1 MIERISGPGLA
12 IDFGTRSTQVYA
24 KGRGVVLAEPS
35 LAAVDCESGLVI
47 AAGRAA
53 IKTLQDESAGL
64 EAVWPLAHGVVADFE
79 VAEQMLSYFLRKV
92 RRRVYGVY
100 GRFFRPRM
108 KPKMLV
114 CVPSG
119 ATDLEVSSARRVV
132 VAAGARE
139 AYTVEGTLAAA
150 IGAGLVGAEL
160 AVDGT
165 RGSMIVDVGGGKT
178 EAAVLSM
185 GEIVA
190 GTSVRIGGDDMDD
203 AIQSYIRKEHILSI
217 DLQEAERLKIELGSA
232 LPLEEDEFVEVS
244 GVNLLTGD
252 SKDPKTILV
261 SSTEIHEAIKRFV
274 EAIAEVVRVTL
285 ESTPVELVSD
295 VAEGGIAVCGGG
307 AQLRLLEDL
316 LRYKTGVP
324 VSVVHDPHKCAV
336 LGAGQMLGE

>member
-1 MIERISGPGLA
+1 MA
-12 IDFGTRSTQVYA
+12 IDLGTRSTQIYA

-35 LAAVDCESGLVI
+35 LAAVDVESGQVV

-53 IKTLQDESAGL
+53 SKSLQDESAGL
-64 EAVWPLAHGVVADFE
+64 ETVWPLAHGVVADFE

-108 KPKMLV
+108 KPKVLV
-114 CVPSG
+114 CVPAG
-119 ATDLEVSSARRVV
+119 ATELEFSTARRVA

-139 AYTVEGTLAAA
+139 VYTVEGPLAAA
-150 IGAGLVGAEL
+150 IGAGLLGAEL
-160 AVDGT
+160 AVDET
-165 RGSMIVDVGGGKT
+165 RGAMIVDVGGGKT
-178 EAAVLSM
+178 EAAVISM

-190 GTSVRIGGDDMDD
+190 GTSVRSGGNDMDE
-203 AIQSYIRKEHILSI
+203 AIRSYIRREHILWI

-232 LPLEEDEFVEVS
+232 LPLKDEFVGVS
-244 GVNLLTGD
+244 GVDILTGD
-252 SKDPKTILV
+252 SKDSKTILV
-261 SSTEIHEAIKRFV
+261 SSTEIHEAIKGCV
-274 EAIAEVVRVTL
+274 ETIAEVVRVTL

-295 VAEGGIAVCGGG
+295 IAEGGIAVCGGG

-324 VSVVHDPHKCAV
+324 VSVVHDPRKCAA
-336 LGAGQMLGE
+336 LGAGRMLGE